1 MNTISFSD
9 DNLNQL
15 IEHLGKQQT
24 QILNEIS
31 TQNQEEDTT
40 KSLTKEMSFIQSLT
54 LTAVKYRNYR
64 KQMKLKIT

>member
-9 DNLNQL
+9 DNLNRL
-15 IEHLGKQQT
+15 IEDLGKQQT

-54 LTAVKYRNYR
+54 LTAVKYRS
-64 KQMKLKIT
+64 L

>member
-9 DNLNQL
+9 DNLNRL
-15 IEHLGKQQT
+15 IEDLGKQQT

-31 TQNQEEDTT
+31 TQNQEEHKT

>member
-9 DNLNQL
+9 ENLNRL
-15 IEHLGKQQT
+15 IEDLGKQQI
-24 QILNEIS
+24 QILNEMS
-31 TQNQEEDTT
+31 TQIQEEEKT

-64 KQMKLKIT
+64 KQMKLKVT

>member
-9 DNLNQL
+9 DNLNRL
-15 IEHLGKQQT
+15 IEDLGKQQT

-31 TQNQEEDTT
+31 TQNQEEDKT

-64 KQMKLKIT
+64 KQIKLKRT

>member
-9 DNLNQL
+9 DNLNRL
-15 IEHLGKQQT
+15 IEDLGKQQT

-31 TQNQEEDTT
+31 TQNQEEDKT

>member
-9 DNLNQL
+9 ENLNRL
-15 IEHLGKQQT
+15 IEDLGKQQT

-31 TQNQEEDTT
+31 TQNQEEETT

>member
-9 DNLNQL
+9 DNLNRL
-15 IEHLGKQQT
+15 IEDLGKQQT

-31 TQNQEEDTT
+31 TQNQEEDKT

-64 KQMKLKIT
+64 KQMKLKVT

>member
-9 DNLNQL
+9 ENLNRL
-15 IEHLGKQQT
+15 IEDLGKQQT
-24 QILNEIS
+24 QILNEMS
-31 TQNQEEDTT
+31 TQIQEEEKT

-64 KQMKLKIT
+64 KQMKLKVT

>member
-9 DNLNQL
+9 DNLNRL
-15 IEHLGKQQT
+15 IEDLGKQQT

>member
-9 DNLNQL
+9 DNLNRL
-15 IEHLGKQQT
+15 IEDLGKQQT

-31 TQNQEEDTT
+31 TQNQEEDKTR
-40 KSLTKEMSFIQSLT
+40 SLTKEMSFIQSLT

>member
-9 DNLNQL
+9 DNLNRL
-15 IEHLGKQQT
+15 IDDLGKQQT

-54 LTAVKYRNYR
+54 LTAVKYRS
-64 KQMKLKIT
+64 L

>member
-9 DNLNQL
+9 DNLNRL
-15 IEHLGKQQT
+15 IEDLGKQQT

-31 TQNQEEDTT
+31 TQNQEEDKT
-40 KSLTKEMSFIQSLT
+40 KSLAKEMSFIQSLT
-54 LTAVKYRNYR
+54 LTALKYRNYR

>member
-9 DNLNQL
+9 DNLNRL
-15 IEHLGKQQT
+15 IEDLGKQQT

-31 TQNQEEDTT
+31 TQNQEEETT
-40 KSLTKEMSFIQSLT
+40 KCLTKEMSFIQSLT

>member
-9 DNLNQL
+9 DNLNRL
-15 IEHLGKQQT
+15 IEDLGKQQT

-31 TQNQEEDTT
+31 TQNQEEDKT

-64 KQMKLKIT
+64 KQMKLKIP